1 MRRWAQMD
9 EGSRVTGGGRQWMQ
23 ILEALG
29 GLWNR
34 GFSSEKRGLYSE
46 NVVLQSA
53 CRRKLSGGPEGR
65 YI

>member
-34 GFSSEKRGLYSE
+34 GFSSEKRGLYLE
-46 NVVLQSA
+46 NVVL
-53 CRRKLSGGPEGR
+53 
-65 YI
+65 